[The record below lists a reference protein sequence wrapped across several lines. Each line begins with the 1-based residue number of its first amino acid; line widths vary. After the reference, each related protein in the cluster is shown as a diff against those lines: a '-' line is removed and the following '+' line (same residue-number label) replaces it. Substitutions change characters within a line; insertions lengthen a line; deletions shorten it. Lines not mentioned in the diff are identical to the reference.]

1 MKLFIFLS
9 AVFCTI
15 TSCSHEE
22 LLEEEIPITSVS
34 SREIQ
39 LPYNSANAYDSIG
52 QLHNELSEAF
62 IEAGDT
68 ASSTFNIIA
77 TAEAIGTQ
85 NARFNRIKPLDYTT
99 PQVEEIEK
107 LLSHNTTFLSVVD
120 STSLSYD
127 AKISLSGFVDQL
139 MLYNVANAD
148 YETVIFPY
156 IIGYES
162 DIISSLS
169 HTPTDMKIILT
180 TTSIA
185 RHALYLRKKIKKKR
199 IDRDWYISIGNIA
212 AGTQGSIESGA
223 KAAMMATV
231 AGISFNQ

>member
-1 MKLFIFLS
+1 MKLIIFLS

-22 LLEEEIPITSVS
+22 FSQEEFSIASIS
-34 SREIQ
+34 SRENQ
-39 LPYNSANAYDSIG
+39 FPYNGANAYDSIG
-52 QLHNELSEAF
+52 LLHNELSEAF

-68 ASSTFNIIA
+68 ASSTFSIIA
-77 TAEAIGTQ
+77 AAEAIGTQ

-107 LLSHNTTFLSVVD
+107 LLTHNTSFLSAVD
-120 STSLSYD
+120 SMSLSYD

-139 MLYNVANAD
+139 MLYNVGNAD
-148 YETVIFPY
+148 YESVIFPY

-162 DIISSLS
+162 DIISSLA
-169 HTPTDMKIILT
+169 HTPADMKIILT